1 MCVCD
6 WLLNVVCP
14 NRILPSLKTRTI
26 VKDKLNRQWNHYIGL
41 QPKWKTRGSNSF
53 CAVRVENKINHIF
66 WSVWSIIGSLSFFI
80 NKTRAPANTKYKE
93 NVFFASRY
101 LFFLFLFRVYN
112 AFNDQLPLQYL
123 SKAILKSVTH
133 FFTSLTRSLSGGRP
147 LLSTFKV
154 RCGVSELFT
163 AFSTY
168 TVPAAPFS
176 KSPFPPAA
184 SRTPSK
190 NPPW

>member
-1 MCVCD
+1 MARY
-6 WLLNVVCP
+6 LF
-14 NRILPSLKTRTI
+14 SLTEQE
-26 VKDKLNRQWNHYIGL
+26 RQQITNI
-41 QPKWKTRGSNSF
+41 K
-53 CAVRVENKINHIF
+53 KIC
-66 WSVWSIIGSLSFFI
+66 FF
-80 NKTRAPANTKYKE
+80 
-93 NVFFASRY
+93 FFAIPV
-101 LFFLFLFRVYN
+101 FFLFLFRVYN

-133 FFTSLTRSLSGGRP
+133 LFTSLTRSLSGGLP